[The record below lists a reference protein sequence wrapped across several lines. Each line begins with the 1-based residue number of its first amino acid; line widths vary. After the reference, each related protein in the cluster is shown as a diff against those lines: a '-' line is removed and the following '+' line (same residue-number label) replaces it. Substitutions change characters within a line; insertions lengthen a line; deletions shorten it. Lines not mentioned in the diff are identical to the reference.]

1 MVLMIIQRLQDPY
14 YQGFAAQIAFFYM
27 LSVVP
32 TIIVLSQ
39 LLNIFDVSADF
50 IQDIIDKYVS
60 GVIGESINEW
70 LTSSNNL
77 TTNIIMVLLA
87 LWASSRAQF
96 ATTRI
101 TNYTMSAGK
110 TTGKGY
116 FEERLRAVLAIL
128 ITIVSL
134 TFALIV
140 LVFGQQILYAVL
152 KAIKISLHV
161 TYTISDMWMYISW
174 LLAFVLYLAMV
185 ILTSYINVSDRSQQ
199 FKMKDVLPG
208 SFFSAFGMIIITL
221 IYSKY
226 TDYVMSAGNYNI
238 LYGSLAS
245 IVALLFWFYFI
256 AWVQCLGTL
265 FNKVWIDTR
274 ERKLDVKENHVG

>member
-1 MVLMIIQRLQDPY
+1 MILMIIQRLQDPY

-50 IQDIIDKYVS
+50 IQEMIDKYVS

-87 LWASSRAQF
+87 VWASSRAQF
-96 ATTRI
+96 AITRI

-116 FEERLRAVLAIL
+116 FEERLRAVLPIM
-128 ITIVSL
+128 ITFVSL

-152 KAIKISLHV
+152 KAIKISLRV

-174 LLAFVLYLAMV
+174 ILAFALYLAMV
-185 ILTSYINVSDRSQQ
+185 ILTSYINLSDRTE
-199 FKMKDVLPG
+199 KYRLKDVLPG
-208 SFFSAFGMIIITL
+208 SFFSAFGMIVITL

-226 TDYVMSAGNYNI
+226 TEYVMSAGNYNI

-265 FNKVWIDTR
+265 LNKVWIDTR
-274 ERKLDVKENHVG
+274 ERKIDVKENHV